1 MNNQWVNRPLS
12 TPHLMGKTHGTS
24 YHPNADINLEIIQS
38 NNLTMYGYPD
48 NDKYRKWLQAN
59 GNSVIVQDRQRF
71 EIFAN
76 PSSSYNVIDPNN
88 SERCWK
94 AYDESILPNMNK
106 TG

>member
-1 MNNQWVNRPLS
+1 MNNQWVNTPLQS
-12 TPHLMGKTHGTS
+12 PFLMGKRHGTS
-24 YHPNADINLEIIQS
+24 YGPISDNNLAIIKS

-48 NDKYRKWLQAN
+48 NDQYRKWLQAN
-59 GNSVIVQDRQRF
+59 GNSVIAEDRRQF
-71 EIFAN
+71 QIFAN

-94 AYDESILPNMNK
+94 AYHESIPNMNK